1 MLGQWQWHV
10 FRYIYPMKKRIVYV
24 VLLVILVSAFA
35 KAQSEQIARNYADQ
49 GQYEKSIL
57 AYEKALK
64 KQEGNTVLIEG
75 LVKSYQQL
83 EQYDKAEE
91 ALKEQLKLTRD
102 EGIILVELGY
112 NDRLRGR
119 DSLSK
124 VYFNQVYEGISAGT
138 INAYRVAKSFQNKSL
153 LEEAVFAF
161 EEATRN
167 NPNVTYGVELAKL
180 YGELGEVEKMFNTY
194 LDLINQNDRNVRLAQ
209 RSFSLYITDDPL
221 NEANGIFRKTL
232 LKRLQSE
239 QNVLY
244 NELLSWLFIQEKQF
258 LKAFAQE
265 KAIFKRTDGS
275 YEGLINLAAVAIEEQ
290 ANDDAITILNFIK
303 ENVSNQDI
311 QLEAERELLTIEV
324 HGAVTTQEKETIKD
338 RYKTI
343 LNQYGITDFTVPIQ
357 IDYAHFVAFY
367 MGNPDEAIAFL
378 KESLALPLGRFDEA
392 RLKMELADILVYDKK
407 FNQALVYYSQI
418 QNKITN
424 NTLSQEARFKV
435 AKTSYYKGDFD
446 WAENQL
452 DVLKAGATQLIAND
466 ALELLL
472 IIRDNS
478 VDDSLQT
485 ALKKFATA
493 DLLAFQ
499 NKKDEAIALYDDIL
513 EMHKGEK
520 IEDEALLA
528 QAKLLEA
535 KGDFTKAQKNYITII
550 EYYKDGI
557 LADDAYYRLGR
568 LYEGPLNEPE
578 KAKDNYER
586 IIFDLADS
594 IYYVEA
600 QKRFRTLRGDA
611 IN

>member
-1 MLGQWQWHV
+1 
-10 FRYIYPMKKRIVYV
+10 MKKRGLYAILLIVF
-24 VLLVILVSAFA
+24 VSAFA

-57 AYEKALK
+57 AYKKALQ
-64 KQEGNTVLIEG
+64 KQRGNSVLIAG
-75 LVKSYQQL
+75 LAKSYQQL
-83 EQYDKAEE
+83 EQYDKAEN
-91 ALKEQLKLTRD
+91 ALKQQLTFLRD
-102 EGIILVELGY
+102 KGAILVELGY
-112 NDRLRGR
+112 NERLQGK
-119 DSLSK
+119 DSLAQ
-124 VYFNQVYEGISAGT
+124 VYFDQVYEGISSGSM
-138 INAYRVAKSFQNKSL
+138 NAYRVAKSFQDKSL

-161 EEATRN
+161 EEATRS
-167 NPNVTYGVELAKL
+167 NPNATYGMQLAKL

-194 LDLINQNDRNVRLAQ
+194 LDLINLNDRNIRLAQ
-209 RSFSLYITDDPL
+209 RSFSQYITDDPL

-244 NELLSWLFIQEKQF
+244 NELLSWLFIQQKQF
-258 LKAFAQE
+258 SKAFVQE
-265 KAIFKRTDGS
+265 KAIFRRTDGS
-275 YEGLINLAAVAIEEQ
+275 YEGLTNLAAVAIEQ
-290 ANDDAITILNFIK
+290 LAIEEAIEILSFIK
-303 ENVSNQDI
+303 ENIPNEDVK
-311 QLEAERELLTIEV
+311 LEAERELLTIEV
-324 HGAVTTQEKETIKD
+324 NKAVTLKEKEIIKD

-343 LNQYGITDFTVPIQ
+343 LDQYGITDFTVPIQ
-357 IDYAHFVAFY
+357 IDYAHFIAFY
-367 MGNPDEAIAFL
+367 LGNPDEAVTFL
-378 KESLALPLGRFDEA
+378 KEALERPLDRFDEA
-392 RLKMELADILVYDKK
+392 RLKMELADILVYDEK
-407 FNQALVYYSQI
+407 FNQALIYYSQI
-418 QNKITN
+418 QSKIKN

-452 DVLKAGATQLIAND
+452 NVLKAGATQLIAND

-472 IIRDNS
+472 VIRDNS

-499 NKKDEAIALYDDIL
+499 NKKEEAIRLYDDIL
-513 EMHKGEK
+513 EKHKGEK

-528 QAKLLEA
+528 QAILLEA
-535 KGDFTKAQKNYITII
+535 KGDFSKAEKNYSTII

-568 LYEGPLNEPE
+568 LYEGPLNKPE